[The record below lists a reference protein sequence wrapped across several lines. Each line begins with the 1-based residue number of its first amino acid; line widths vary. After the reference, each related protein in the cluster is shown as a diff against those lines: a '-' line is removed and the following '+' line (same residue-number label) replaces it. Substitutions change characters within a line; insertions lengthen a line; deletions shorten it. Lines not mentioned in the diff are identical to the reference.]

1 MAVGET
7 LREIVRGALSPPP
20 HSTRPRRLRTK
31 LLCLE
36 LSLVFVRVEALVQP
50 GCISTLALQ
59 VVLKRATAPC
69 LDLQGIIFFSGDQ
82 AIYHFWTWLFRMK
95 QEAKRVGRSKPRGSP
110 PVKSKKDKKS
120 PKKRGRATRS
130 GRGSS
135 RGSQPSR
142 KSSSSSGGDEPAPAP
157 APAPAAA
164 SSDAESSDEEL
175 PDGFKKE
182 YHPEGMRA
190 EREREAE
197 VIRRE
202 RLSAKRRRK
211 ADKVSLPAVPEDPV
225 PPQRGGFPTDDW
237 PEDGFPPWFTDQ
249 CQKFGHDLGDEANV
263 DALERMVAIFRA
275 VDVRPYVPGR
285 YISCDGY
292 IENLAVL
299 AQHVDKEKADALKKA
314 IKDLRKV
321 DRECRETDR
330 EKKPPKGACQLCAVV
345 GTLLCGN
352 QPVVRDHPRHRA
364 DPVTRSTSR
373 RWRHSNS
380 D

>member
-1 MAVGET
+1 MF
-7 LREIVRGALSPPP
+7 RPP
-20 HSTRPRRLRTK
+20 
-31 LLCLE
+31 
-36 LSLVFVRVEALVQP
+36 
-50 GCISTLALQ
+50 GN
-59 VVLKRATAPC
+59 
-69 LDLQGIIFFSGDQ
+69 IFFSGRAGHLPFLDL
-82 AIYHFWTWLFRMK
+82 AFRMK
-95 QEAKRVGRSKPRGSP
+95 PEAKRVGRSKRQRFP
-110 PVKSKKDKKS
+110 PVTSKKDKNS

-182 YHPEGMRA
+182 YHPEGMLA
-190 EREREAE
+190 ERKREAE

-211 ADKVSLPAVPEDPV
+211 ADKVPLPAVPVDPV

-292 IENLAVL
+292 IQNLEVL

-314 IKDLRKV
+314 IKDLQSLDGK
-321 DRECRETDR
+321 CRETER
-330 EKKPPKGACQLCAVV
+330 KTKRPKGACQLCAIV
-345 GTLLCGN
+345 GTILCGN
-352 QPVVRDHPRHRA
+352 
-364 DPVTRSTSR
+364 
-373 RWRHSNS
+373 
-380 D
+380 

>member
-1 MAVGET
+1 M
-7 LREIVRGALSPPP
+7 
-20 HSTRPRRLRTK
+20 
-31 LLCLE
+31 
-36 LSLVFVRVEALVQP
+36 FVRVEALVQP

-69 LDLQGIIFFSGDQ
+69 LDLQGIIFFSGEQ
-82 AIYHFWTWLFRMK
+82 AIYHFATWLFRMK
-95 QEAKRVGRSKPRGSP
+95 LEAKRVGRSKRQRFP

-130 GRGSS
+130 GRGSG
-135 RGSQPSR
+135 RGSKPSR
-142 KSSSSSGGDEPAPAP
+142 KSSSSSGGGEPAPAP

-202 RLSAKRRRK
+202 RLSAKRRKK
-211 ADKVSLPAVPEDPV
+211 ADKVALPAVPEDPV
-225 PPQRGGFPTDDW
+225 PAQRGGFPTDDW
-237 PEDGFPPWFTDQ
+237 PEDGFPAWFADQ
-249 CQKFGHDLGDEANV
+249 CQKFGHDLDDEANV
-263 DALERMVAIFRA
+263 DALKRVVAIYRA
-275 VDVRPYVPGR
+275 IDVRPFVPGR
-285 YISCDGY
+285 FLSFEGH
-292 IENLAVL
+292 IENLGLIAKLVP
-299 AQHVDKEKADALKKA
+299 QDRADAIKAA
-314 IKDLRKV
+314 IKALRKV

-330 EKKPPKGACQLCAVV
+330 EEKPPKGACRLCTIV

-352 QPVVRDHPRHRA
+352 QPVVHGHPRHRA
-364 DPVTRSTSR
+364 DAVTRTASR

-380 D
+380 Y

>member
-1 MAVGET
+1 M
-7 LREIVRGALSPPP
+7 
-20 HSTRPRRLRTK
+20 
-31 LLCLE
+31 
-36 LSLVFVRVEALVQP
+36 
-50 GCISTLALQ
+50 STLALQ

-69 LDLQGIIFFSGDQ
+69 LDLQGIFFFSGEQ
-82 AIYHFWTWLFRMK
+82 AIYHFATWHFTMK
-95 QEAKRVGRSKPRGSP
+95 PEAKRVGRSKRQRFPR
-110 PVKSKKDKKS
+110 VVSKKDKS

-130 GRGSS
+130 SGRGSK
-135 RGSQPSR
+135 PS
-142 KSSSSSGGDEPAPAP
+142 KESSSSNSSSGGDEPAPA
-157 APAPAAA
+157 AD

-175 PDGFKKE
+175 PKGFKKE

-211 ADKVSLPAVPEDPV
+211 ADKVPLPKVPEDPV

-237 PEDGFPPWFTDQ
+237 PEDGFPAWFADQ
-249 CQKFGHDLGDEANV
+249 CQKFGHDLDDEANV
-263 DALERMVAIFRA
+263 DALKRMVAIFRA

-292 IENLAVL
+292 IENLEVL

-314 IKDLRKV
+314 IKDLQSL

-330 EKKPPKGACQLCAVV
+330 EEERPKGACPLCAVV
-345 GTLLCGN
+345 GTILCGN

-364 DPVTRSTSR
+364 DAVTRTTSR

-380 D
+380 Y